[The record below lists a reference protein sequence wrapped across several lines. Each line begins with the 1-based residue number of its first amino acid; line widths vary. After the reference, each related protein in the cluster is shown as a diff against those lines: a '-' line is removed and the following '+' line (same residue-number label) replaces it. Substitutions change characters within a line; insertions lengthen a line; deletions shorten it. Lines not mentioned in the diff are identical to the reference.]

1 MIIAYLVTALLTFII
16 SFLTI
21 SIFRRLGVVDKP
33 DQIRK
38 IHKGDIPLGGGLVL
52 FLSCSLS
59 LFILFPEF
67 TPGVYGDHP
76 GLPTIWNISIIILLV
91 GLYDD
96 IVPMQPSIRIIVQV
110 IASWLVI
117 AFTDIYLRNLGDLF
131 DLGIINLGA
140 FGIPI
145 TIFMVVGV
153 CNAFN
158 MLDGMD
164 GLVAFLLFI
173 PAVFIG
179 ILANIHGSSGLIFIG
194 PLILLVFLLFNLGLF
209 GKKWKIFL
217 GDSGAMWLG
226 FLTAWILICLS
237 QNETRYNFPPVT
249 ALWFVM
255 IPLVDSLSTFL
266 TRIWHKKSIFH
277 GDRSH
282 LHHALLDLGLNKW
295 QVLSIFIFLTI
306 ISSGLGYC
314 FIVYSIQE
322 YYQLYGF
329 LTIWF
334 FYHLLIKQPIANK
347 DNS

>member
-1 MIIAYLVTALLTFII
+1 MITAYLATTVLTFTI

-21 SIFRRLGVVDKP
+21 FVFKKLGIVDKP
-33 DQIRK
+33 DHVRK
-38 IHKGDIPLGGGLVL
+38 IHKGDISLGGGVVL

-67 TPGVYGDHP
+67 SLGINGDHP
-76 GLPTIWNISIIILLV
+76 GLPIIWNISIIILLV

-96 IVPMQPSIRIIVQV
+96 IVPMQPALRIIVQV

-117 AFTDIYLRNLGDLF
+117 VFTDIYLRDLGDLF
-131 DLGIINLGA
+131 GLGLINLGA

-164 GLVAFLLFI
+164 GLVTFLLII
-173 PAVFIG
+173 PATFIG
-179 ILANIHGSSGLIFIG
+179 MLANIKGSTGLIFIG
-194 PLILLVFLLFNLGLF
+194 PLILLVFLVFNLGLL
-209 GKKWKIFL
+209 GKKWKMFL

-226 FLTAWILICLS
+226 FITAWLLICLS

-255 IPLVDSLSTFL
+255 IPLVDSLSTFM
-266 TRIWHKKSIFH
+266 TRIWNKRSIFQ
-277 GDRSH
+277 GDRTH
-282 LHHALLDLGLNKW
+282 IHHTLLDLGLKKW
-295 QVLSIFIFLTI
+295 HVLCIFLFITMIVSSLGFYFI
-306 ISSGLGYC
+306 INN
-314 FIVYSIQE
+314 VQE
-322 YYQLYGF
+322 YYQFYGF
-329 LTIWF
+329 LTLWF
-334 FYHLLIKQPIANK
+334 FYHLLLKLPMAK
-347 DNS
+347 RDKS